1 MGKICLVH
9 IFLFLFLFLFLF
21 FSFFSSFLA
30 TLFLVCCNFELF
42 FLFVVIIITINLVIF
57 YFFESRT
64 QSCPM
69 VARNMCSSLASL

>member
-1 MGKICLVH
+1 MGKIRLLH
-9 IFLFLFLFLFLF
+9 IFFVLFFFLF
-21 FSFFSSFLA
+21 FSFFCSFLLA
-30 TLFLVCCNFELF
+30 LFLVCCNFE
-42 FLFVVIIITINLVIF
+42 LFVVIIITINLVIF